1 MDKRLEN
8 DFIRAYDELADEI
21 FRFCAFQVR
30 DREKAKD
37 LMQETFTRTWTYMET
52 GKKVSNLKAFLYK
65 TARNLS
71 INESVRSKALSLE
84 ALQEAGGY
92 DPEDTK
98 SESPEDL
105 AEAALLTEHLGNLD
119 PATQEVLTLRYMNG
133 LPVKEI
139 GEILGEAP
147 NTVSVRIHR
156 AIEELK
162 KRMHA

>member
-1 MDKRLEN
+1 MDKRLEK
-8 DFIRAYDELADEI
+8 DFIRAYDELADDI
-21 FRFCAFQVR
+21 FRFCAFQVK
-30 DREKAKD
+30 DRERAKD
-37 LMQETFTRTWTYMET
+37 LMQETFMRTWTYMES
-52 GKKVSNLKAFLYK
+52 GKEVANLKPFPYK

-84 ALQEAGGY
+84 ELNELGGY

-105 AEAALLTEHLGNLD
+105 AEAALLMEHLGALD
-119 PATQEVLTLRYMNG
+119 PSAQEVLTLRYMNG
-133 LPVKEI
+133 LAVKEI
-139 GEILGEAP
+139 GEILNEAP
-147 NTVSVRIHR
+147 NTISVRIHR